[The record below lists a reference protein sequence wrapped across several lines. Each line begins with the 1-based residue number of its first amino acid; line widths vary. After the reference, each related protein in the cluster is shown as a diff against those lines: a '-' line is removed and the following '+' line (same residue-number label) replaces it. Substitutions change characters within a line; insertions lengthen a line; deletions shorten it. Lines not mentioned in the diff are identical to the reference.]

1 MSLIL
6 DAPEGPLIGT
16 VRLPPSKSLANR
28 QLILQAL
35 SGVALPDPEPGLPE
49 DVRRLIHLLNHPGPV
64 WDAGAGG
71 TTLRFLLA
79 YLALQDRRG
88 TLTGSARMLE
98 RPIGPLVEALN
109 ALGARVRYGE
119 KTGYPPLILE
129 GFSGQ
134 TSARVTLDASLSSQF
149 ASALLLSAA
158 ALPEG
163 LELRFDGTV
172 TSRPYLTMT
181 LRLLREAG
189 VVVTEDPDVIRVDP
203 GGLRP
208 FAMPVEADW
217 TAASYPY
224 ALVALA
230 PEGSMLFLPGLRASG
245 WQGDQVLHEWMA
257 PFGVESRFLPDGVQ
271 IRRVP
276 RQLPERVDLDFRDH
290 PDLAQTLVVLCASLG
305 IPGRF
310 RGLHTLAIKE
320 TDRTLALARELG
332 KTGVQFLPEGNG
344 QGGWTLEGRVAAPS
358 ETLCTWDDHR
368 MAMALSLVSMKGSIR
383 LDDGRVVVKSF
394 PGWWEAL
401 AAIGFQV
408 NDRPEA

>member
-1 MSLIL
+1 MPLFL
-6 DAPEGPLIGT
+6 EAPAGPLSGT
-16 VRLPPSKSLANR
+16 VCLPPSKSLANR
-28 QLILQAL
+28 QLILRAL
-35 SGVALPDPEPGLPE
+35 SGVTLPDPAPGLPE
-49 DVRRLIHLLNHPGPV
+49 DVRLLIRLLGHPGPV

-88 TLTGSARMLE
+88 TVTGSARMLE

-109 ALGARVRYGE
+109 ALGARVRYAGE
-119 KTGYPPLILE
+119 TGYPPLILE
-129 GFSGQ
+129 GFAGQ
-134 TSARVTLDASLSSQF
+134 AATRVTLDASLSSQF

-163 LELRFDGTV
+163 LELRFDGAV

-189 VVVTEDPDVIRVDP
+189 VLVTEGPDVIRVDP

-310 RGLHTLAIKE
+310 RGLHTLALKE
-320 TDRTLALARELG
+320 TDRTQALARELR
-332 KTGVQFLPEGNG
+332 KTGVQFMSGEEGEE
-344 QGGWTLEGRVAAPS
+344 GWILAGRASAPA

-368 MAMALSLVSMKGSIR
+368 MAMALSLVSMKGPIR
-383 LDDGRVVVKSF
+383 LDDGRVVAKSF
-394 PGWWEAL
+394 PGWWGAL

-408 NDRPEA
+408 HVRSDR